1 MAVGSGH
8 GEEGS
13 SAQPP
18 PVLDSDAANIVKRG
32 SSATTRETPGD
43 PVLRCGLSWVTPKR
57 VPVCGV
63 THNTHPPEQIP
74 SACTGDTS
82 SQQNTPPQPH
92 YLGPRAPH
100 GAHSPR
106 LWAVASSRSSRSSS
120 GRMVLVPSSE
130 CGRRAGAKRLV
141 PPAGPA
147 CGLQPPTFLCGR
159 SPAANRSGSFPCRAL
174 RYGWVPAGWCAEHCH
189 ARGTG
194 GSQSAIPRR
203 GPLGWVNPRPGVPV
217 PWRTKHPALYEPC
230 APRS

>member
-92 YLGPRAPH
+92 YLGPRAPMVH
-100 GAHSPR
+100 THPGR
-106 LWAVASSRSSRSSS
+106 GLWPA
-120 GRMVLVPSSE
+120 
-130 CGRRAGAKRLV
+130 AGAAGAAAGAWCWCRARSAGAGRGPNALSPPQD
-141 PPAGPA
+141 PPAASNHPHSCA
-147 CGLQPPTFLCGR
+147 AAAPRQTGR
-159 SPAANRSGSFPCRAL
+159 ARFP
-174 RYGWVPAGWCAEHCH
+174 AEHYATAGCLLGGVLSAVTLV
-189 ARGTG
+189 ARV
-194 GSQSAIPRR
+194 
-203 GPLGWVNPRPGVPV
+203 GPKVPFPEGD
-217 PWRTKHPALYEPC
+217 PWDG
-230 APRS
+230 

>member
-82 SQQNTPPQPH
+82 SQQNTPPTPLFGATSPPWCTLTQAV
-92 YLGPRAPH
+92 GCGQQQEQQEQQRAH
-100 GAHSPR
+100 GAGAELGVRAQGGGQTPCPPR
-106 LWAVASSRSSRSSS
+106 RT
-120 GRMVLVPSSE
+120 
-130 CGRRAGAKRLV
+130 RLR
-141 PPAGPA
+141 
-147 CGLQPPTFLCGR
+147 PPTTHIPVRPQPRGKQVGLV
-159 SPAANRSGSFPCRAL
+159 SLQSITL
-174 RYGWVPAGWCAEHCH
+174 RLGACWVVC
-189 ARGTG
+189 
-194 GSQSAIPRR
+194 
-203 GPLGWVNPRPGVPV
+203 
-217 PWRTKHPALYEPC
+217 
-230 APRS
+230 